1 MIISKRRWIRW
12 ERSWRYLVLDS
23 RFSRIFF
30 WAGMATFLIGIVTP
44 RHITDF
50 LLKRVFCSWFAA
62 ELAML
67 ALMLALQGVR
77 QWIEKRRGS
86 ALFLFVISAGIAPI
100 LTSVLRG
107 VLRTE

>member
-23 RFSRIFF
+23 KFSRVFF
-30 WAGMATFLIGIVTP
+30 WAGMAIFLIGIVTP

-50 LLKRVFCSWFAA
+50 LLRRVFCSWFAG

-67 ALMLALQGVR
+67 ALMFLLQGIR
-77 QWIEKRRGS
+77 QWIEKRRGT
-86 ALFLFVISAGIAPI
+86 ALFLFAISAGIVLI

-107 VLRTE
+107 VFRAP